1 MRGYPHPKE
10 IREKC
15 TFLRKRGYS
24 LNELVTILQ
33 IPKTTIYDWVSHS
46 IILTESAKKRIR
58 QRILNGILKANRK
71 KRINILKPSQ
81 WSPDLT
87 KTLAHFL
94 FDGEIRERHCGYYN
108 KNKSQL
114 KRMTRLVKK
123 LFKLKP
129 TISQRDNEVLKLTWH
144 SIELKNY
151 SQNKCK
157 ELLSYIKNAS
167 QPEKRAFLKAFFD
180 DEGCV
185 TFNKNNK
192 KVRGYQYSKT
202 ILRLVKELLKDFEI
216 ESRIDKRN
224 TEVTITGKENII
236 KFQKEINFSPDIYI
250 NSERKNGIWKYK
262 IDKKTILEKT
272 INSYQI

>member
-1 MRGYPHPKE
+1 
-10 IREKC
+10 
-15 TFLRKRGYS
+15 
-24 LNELVTILQ
+24 
-33 IPKTTIYDWVSHS
+33 
-46 IILTESAKKRIR
+46 
-58 QRILNGILKANRK
+58 
-71 KRINILKPSQ
+71 
-81 WSPDLT
+81 
-87 KTLAHFL
+87 
-94 FDGEIRERHCGYYN
+94 
-108 KNKSQL
+108 
-114 KRMTRLVKK
+114 
-123 LFKLKP
+123 
-129 TISQRDNEVLKLTWH
+129 
-144 SIELKNY
+144 
-151 SQNKCK
+151 
-157 ELLSYIKNAS
+157 
-167 QPEKRAFLKAFFD
+167 
-180 DEGCV
+180 V